1 MTRNLSLFIRVL
13 TAGGIFALT
22 AGCTPS
28 HYVTTAA
35 PDYQPQVSARVRIQ
49 SGNDLQAA
57 SFRVGAC
64 YSNGWQGDPQRVSVD
79 DGFWARYKYS
89 SRSVVIGMPQSP
101 RLWMRIEGLRFKDM
115 IREYVVPAG
124 QPITLS
130 LSTAGDV
137 GSSKYGGYSW
147 SCKPHE
153 MTFTPIAGQDYDVY
167 LALQEEGRKSH
178 GCSIEVHHI
187 DASGLD
193 EPVQTHY
200 APKCPSSDAE
210 AATKRGP

>member
-1 MTRNLSLFIRVL
+1 MRNLQLFVRTL
-13 TAGGIFALT
+13 TAGGIFIFT
-22 AGCTPS
+22 AGCTPT
-28 HYVTTAA
+28 HYVTTAT
-35 PDYQPQVSARVRIQ
+35 PDYDSTVSARMRIQ

-64 YSNGWQGDPQRVSVD
+64 YSNAWQSDSQRVSVD

-101 RLWMRIEGLRFKDM
+101 RSWMRIEGLRFKDI

-130 LSTAGDV
+130 MSTAGDV

-153 MTFTPIAGQDYDVY
+153 MTFTPVAGQDYDVY
-167 LALQEEGRKSH
+167 MALQEEGRKSH
-178 GCSIEVHHI
+178 SCSIEVRRI
-187 DASGLD
+187 DAGGLD
-193 EPVQTHY
+193 EPVQTRY
-200 APKCPSSDAE
+200 APKCPSPDTE
-210 AATKRGP
+210 TTTRRGP

>member
-101 RLWMRIEGLRFKDM
+101 RPWMRIEGLRFKDM

>member
-1 MTRNLSLFIRVL
+1 MTRDLSFITFAL
-13 TAGGIFALT
+13 ATGGIVALT
-22 AGCTPS
+22 AGCTPA

-35 PDYQPQVSARVRIQ
+35 PDYKPQVSARVRIQ
-49 SGNDLQAA
+49 SGNDLQTA

-64 YSNGWQGDPQRVSVD
+64 YSNGWQDDPQRVSVD

-101 RLWMRIEGLRFKDM
+101 RRWMRIEGLRFKDM

-124 QPITLS
+124 QPMTLS
-130 LSTAGDV
+130 LSTAGDA

-153 MTFTPIAGQDYDVY
+153 MSFTPIAGQDYDVY
-167 LALQEEGRKSH
+167 LALQDEGRKSY
-178 GCSIEVHHI
+178 GCSIEVRHI
-187 DASGLD
+187 DASGRD
-193 EPVQTHY
+193 EPVQTQY

-210 AATKRGP
+210 TATRRGP